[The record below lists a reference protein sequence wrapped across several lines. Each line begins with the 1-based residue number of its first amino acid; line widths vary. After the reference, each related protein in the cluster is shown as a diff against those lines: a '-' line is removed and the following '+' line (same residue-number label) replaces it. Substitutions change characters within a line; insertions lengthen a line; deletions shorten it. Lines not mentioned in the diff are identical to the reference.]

1 MEGEVGRDEEMK
13 RLQDKCKNRMKH
25 WKLLI
30 YIFSVLVFIRKASL
44 YELLLSNDLWP
55 NKLLGM

>member
-1 MEGEVGRDEEMK
+1 MK

-25 WKLLI
+25 RKLLI
-30 YIFSVLVFIRKASL
+30 YIISVLVFIRKASL

-55 NKLLGM
+55 KKLLGM